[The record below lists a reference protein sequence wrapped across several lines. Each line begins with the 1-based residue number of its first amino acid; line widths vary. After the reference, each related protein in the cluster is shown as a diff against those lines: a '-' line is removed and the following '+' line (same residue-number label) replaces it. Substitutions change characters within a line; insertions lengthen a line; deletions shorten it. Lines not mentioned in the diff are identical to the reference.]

1 MEIGKVPNEVLE
13 KIVFANIRN
22 KRSEV
27 IVDAGVGKDCAV
39 LDYGEYACV
48 VSTDPITGA
57 SKNLGSLAVHISCN
71 DIASSG
77 AEPIGALMTILIPPH
92 ATEEDLETIMRQA
105 GEEAEKLNIQ
115 IVGGHTEVTDAVN
128 KIIITTTVIGK
139 QLKSKVIN
147 PKNVEIGDKIVITK
161 AAGIEGTSIIAH
173 ELYDDLKTKIDEKL
187 LTEAMALGDKISVV
201 REGMIGGRIGVNY
214 MHDITEGG
222 VLGAVWEASIA
233 IEKGVMIVK
242 ESIKIEESTK
252 AITELL
258 GIDPYRLISS
268 GSMLMIVSDDK
279 LNNLKKS
286 LEDEQIDFSII
297 GEVVESG
304 ISMEEK
310 GETMEIESPGSD
322 ELYKV
327 V

>member
-13 KIVFANIRN
+13 KIVFANIKN

-57 SKNLGSLAVHISCN
+57 SKNLGSLAINISCN

-92 ATEEDLETIMRQA
+92 ATEEDLETIMRDA
-105 GEEAEKLNIQ
+105 GREAEKLNIQ

-128 KIIITTTVIGK
+128 KIVITTTVIGR
-139 QLKSKVIN
+139 QLMSDVIN
-147 PKNVEIGDKIVITK
+147 PKNVEIGDKIIITK
-161 AAGIEGTSIIAH
+161 TAGIEGTSIIAH
-173 ELYDDLKTKIDEKL
+173 ELYDDLKTKIDDSL
-187 LTEAMALGDKISVV
+187 LKEAMGLGEQISVV
-201 REGMIGGRIGVNY
+201 KEGMIGARIGVNY

-222 VLGAVWEASIA
+222 VLGAVWEASVA
-233 IEKGVMIVK
+233 IEKGVHIVK
-242 ESIKIEESTK
+242 DAIKLEKSTEEITK
-252 AITELL
+252 LL
-258 GIDPYRLISS
+258 YLDPYRLISS
-268 GSMLMIVSDDK
+268 GSMLMIVSTDK
-279 LNNLKKS
+279 LENLTKA
-286 LEDEQIDFSII
+286 LEEEKIGFSVI
-297 GEVVESG
+297 GEVIESG
-304 ISMEEK
+304 INMDENGK
-310 GETMEIESPGSD
+310 TVQIESPGSD